1 MEGVL
6 LTTLTDTECT
16 SKPARQRRMNLHG
29 NKQLFDEDD
38 FHDQK
43 ICDLTAAIQTL
54 VVEASIINHFC
65 KGQIQKFCT
74 ANTICM

>member
-43 ICDLTAAIQTL
+43 ICDLTAAVNISGGSEYYQSFL
-54 VVEASIINHFC
+54 
-65 KGQIQKFCT
+65 
-74 ANTICM
+74 